1 MDAGE
6 VAIED
11 EHVVAHDPGLDEGLL
26 AVGGQIHRETL
37 TAQPTRDGVGQPQ
50 FVFGD
55 QYAHRTSMTGAG

>member
-1 MDAGE
+1 MNRSQRIA
-6 VAIED
+6 AILFL
-11 EHVVAHDPGLDEGLL
+11 ATAIGLVPVRSLI
-26 AVGGQIHRETL
+26 AETL